1 MRKEPVFFVFLF
13 FFKKKVLE
21 LNTNIDIHRNIM
33 QDLCDLI
40 RIMVGLT
47 EVFNII
53 VYKSDFGYTK
63 VTYSHET
70 QNYYPQMFFSK
81 NQKNYSIKVYY
92 SRNSGIPVDIYQLK
106 INNRNTRTKCEMCS
120 KLAIFIVNSEHILHL
135 VLEFLLLTLNM

>member
-1 MRKEPVFFVFLF
+1 
-13 FFKKKVLE
+13 
-21 LNTNIDIHRNIM
+21 M

-53 VYKSDFGYTK
+53 AYKSDFGYTK

-106 INNRNTRTKCEMCS
+106 VNNRNTRTKCEMCS

-135 VLEFLLLTLNM
+135 VLVFLLLTLNM